1 MSAELVPET
10 PAEGPEETPAVGPP
24 EAPPIVV
31 DEAAPVAP
39 VVERPRRRVKVIA
52 GVLRILR
59 FAIAVALFVGGVAL
73 GVMTFQRMAPPAPV
87 VGDVSTGGVETP
99 AVVQELVLA
108 LESNDA
114 DALRSAVQA
123 DPYRQIAAEMQTW
136 DLKEVKSVET
146 LATMQDGARSAT
158 EIVILGRRTADQA
171 PLVFNLIVHVSDG
184 TITEFR

>member
-1 MSAELVPET
+1 MSAELVPEASIET
-10 PAEGPEETPAVGPP
+10 PPVVDDEVETPA
-24 EAPPIVV
+24 
-31 DEAAPVAP
+31 AP

-52 GVLRILR
+52 GVLRLLR
-59 FAIAVALFVGGVAL
+59 FAIAVALFAGGVAL
-73 GVMTFQRMAPPAPV
+73 GVMTFQRMVPPAPV

-146 LATMQDGARSAT
+146 LATMQDGSRTAT
-158 EIVILGRRTADQA
+158 EIVILGRRTANQA
-171 PLVFNLIVHVSDG
+171 PVVFNLIVHVSDG